1 LRHECIIENLQTFSK
16 KLSTAKTLLFTG
28 EKFAN
33 NVLAP
38 SQIGWG
44 KGIIMKEQSI
54 PEVSKKTT
62 PRPRKPRVVKNKLQ
76 EADYFGEQ
84 YCSAKELENPD
95 RLLRMLA
102 PAVVEVIAGVRNI
115 SQLAAHL
122 SEDVYMRLRD
132 RSVKVAQERAKR
144 GEETRAPQ
152 LRVGSMKKQEP
163 RDGVVESV
171 VLVQSATR
179 TRAVTIRL
187 EGINR
192 RWRATSVSVI

>member
-1 LRHECIIENLQTFSK
+1 MK
-16 KLSTAKTLLFTG
+16 KKAK
-28 EKFAN
+28 
-33 NVLAP
+33 P
-38 SQIGWG
+38 
-44 KGIIMKEQSI
+44 EQSVEARPI
-54 PEVSKKTT
+54 VEKPTVKKPTVKK
-62 PRPRKPRVVKNKLQ
+62 PGANKPRIVKNKIQ

-84 YCSAKELENPD
+84 YCKTEELDNPD
-95 RLLRMLA
+95 KLLRMLA
-102 PAVVEVIAGVRNI
+102 PAIVEVIAGVRNI

-144 GEETRAPQ
+144 GEATKAPQ
-152 LRVGSMKKQEP
+152 LRVGNMKKQEP

>member
-1 LRHECIIENLQTFSK
+1 LD
-16 KLSTAKTLLFTG
+16 
-28 EKFAN
+28 
-33 NVLAP
+33 
-38 SQIGWG
+38 WG
-44 KGIIMKEQSI
+44 KEQIMKEKAK
-54 PEVSKKTT
+54 PEPSKQELPNAKK
-62 PRPRKPRVVKNKLQ
+62 PGAKRPRVVKNKLQ

-84 YCSAKELENPD
+84 YCKTEELESPD
-95 RLLRMLA
+95 KLLRMLA
-102 PAVVEVIAGVRNI
+102 PAIVEVIAGVRNI

-122 SEDVYMRLRD
+122 SEDVYLRLRD

-144 GEETRAPQ
+144 GEATKAPQ
-152 LRVGSMKKQEP
+152 LRVGNMKKQEP

>member
-1 LRHECIIENLQTFSK
+1 LD
-16 KLSTAKTLLFTG
+16 
-28 EKFAN
+28 
-33 NVLAP
+33 
-38 SQIGWG
+38 WG
-44 KGIIMKEQSI
+44 KEQIMKEKAKS
-54 PEVSKKTT
+54 EHSKEELPTVKK
-62 PRPRKPRVVKNKLQ
+62 PGARRPRVVKNKIQ

-84 YCSAKELENPD
+84 YCKTEELESPD

-102 PAVVEVIAGVRNI
+102 PAIVEVIAGVRNI
-115 SQLAAHL
+115 SQLAAHV
-122 SEDVYMRLRD
+122 SEDVYLRLRD

-144 GEETRAPQ
+144 GEATRAPQ
-152 LRVGSMKKQEP
+152 LRVGNMKKQEP
-163 RDGVVESV
+163 RDGVIESV

>member
-1 LRHECIIENLQTFSK
+1 M
-16 KLSTAKTLLFTG
+16 
-28 EKFAN
+28 EK
-33 NVLAP
+33 
-38 SQIGWG
+38 IGRG
-44 KGIIMKEQSI
+44 KAEMKENEKRDERELAKAKSQ
-54 PEVSKKTT
+54 
-62 PRPRKPRVVKNKLQ
+62 RVVKNRIQ

-84 YCSAKELENPD
+84 YCKTADLENPEK
-95 RLLRMLA
+95 LLRILA

-122 SEDVYMRLRD
+122 SEDVYNRLRD
-132 RSVKVAQERAKR
+132 RSVKVALERAKR
-144 GEETRAPQ
+144 GEPTKAPQ

-171 VLVQSATR
+171 VLVQSPTR

>member
-1 LRHECIIENLQTFSK
+1 MNEKEKSEQSKEDLQTVK
-16 KLSTAKTLLFTG
+16 K
-28 EKFAN
+28 
-33 NVLAP
+33 P
-38 SQIGWG
+38 S
-44 KGIIMKEQSI
+44 
-54 PEVSKKTT
+54 VKKPGTK
-62 PRPRKPRVVKNKLQ
+62 RPRVVKNKIQ

-84 YCSAKELENPD
+84 YCKTEDLESPD
-95 RLLRMLA
+95 KLLRMLA
-102 PAVVEVIAGVRNI
+102 PAIVEVIAGVRNI

-144 GEETRAPQ
+144 GEATKAPQ
-152 LRVGSMKKQEP
+152 LRVGNMKKQEP

>member
-1 LRHECIIENLQTFSK
+1 LD
-16 KLSTAKTLLFTG
+16 
-28 EKFAN
+28 
-33 NVLAP
+33 
-38 SQIGWG
+38 WG
-44 KGIIMKEQSI
+44 KEQIMKEKAK
-54 PEVSKKTT
+54 PEPSKQELPNAKK
-62 PRPRKPRVVKNKLQ
+62 PRAKRSRVVKNKIQ

-84 YCSAKELENPD
+84 YCKTEELENPD
-95 RLLRMLA
+95 KLLRMLA
-102 PAVVEVIAGVRNI
+102 PAVVEVIVGVRNI

-122 SEDVYMRLRD
+122 SEDVYLRLRD

-144 GEETRAPQ
+144 GTEAKSPQ
-152 LRVGSMKKQEP
+152 LRVGNMKKQEP